1 MTEFSCETDFP
12 KKTIIRDFFRF
23 SEEDFNSEL
32 AQVDWGSILARTQGN
47 IDIAFS
53 KIYNKLNKLVNKH
66 APLKPLS
73 KRKFKQ
79 SLKLWVTKG
88 LLKSIEIKKALF
100 ASGDIDK
107 YKFYRDK
114 ITTLI

>member
-1 MTEFSCETDFP
+1 MLCDFS
-12 KKTIIRDFFRF
+12 RF
-23 SEEDFNSEL
+23 TEEDFNSEL
-32 AQVDWGSILARTQGN
+32 ARVDWGSILARTKGN
-47 IDIAFS
+47 INISFS

-79 SLKLWVTKG
+79 SLKPWISKG
-88 LLKSIEIKKALF
+88 LLKSIKIKNALF

-107 YKFYRDK
+107 YKFYRNK